1 MDVSKLSTRVEEYNS
16 EFSDFEL
23 NRKMMIMKAT
33 TLKEECT
40 VTIRDIEDRI
50 KQLNTEK
57 EKAQAKLTELEELLG
72 KL

>member
-33 TLKEECT
+33 TSGLL
-40 VTIRDIEDRI
+40 ED
-50 KQLNTEK
+50 NSS
-57 EKAQAKLTELEELLG
+57 
-72 KL
+72 

>member
-40 VTIRDIEDRI
+40 ATIRDIEDRI

-57 EKAQAKLTELEELLG
+57 EKAQAKLTELEELLS

>member
-40 VTIRDIEDRI
+40 VTIRDIEDHI

-57 EKAQAKLTELEELLG
+57 EKAQAKLTELEELLS

>member
-40 VTIRDIEDRI
+40 ATIRDIEDRI

-57 EKAQAKLTELEELLG
+57 EKAQVKLTELEELLS